1 LESIRILIDAMP
13 RILREIIE
21 GAVERQPD
29 MQLVERC
36 ADVDLATAVKQRAP
50 NVVIVADSGGAA
62 APAHQKLLI
71 DNPELKIFVVTDDGR
86 SGHLLEFRRLPVAQ
100 MSPQGLITAIRAAVA

>member
-1 LESIRILIDAMP
+1 LKTIRILIDAMP

-29 MQLVERC
+29 MLLIESSNGLDLPAAVNAC
-36 ADVDLATAVKQRAP
+36 AA
-50 NVVIVADSGGAA
+50 NVVIIADANGADRS
-62 APAHQKLLI
+62 HQKLLL

-86 SGHLLEFRRLPVAQ
+86 NGHLLEFRRLPVAL
-100 MSPQGLITAIRAAVA
+100 MSPQGLVNAIRAAVA

>member
-1 LESIRILIDAMP
+1 MP

-21 GAVERQPD
+21 GAVEREPD

-36 ADVDLATAVKQRAP
+36 GEADLATAVKKRAP
-50 NVVIVADSGGAA
+50 NVVIVAGSGGAVG
-62 APAHQKLLI
+62 PAHHRLLI

-100 MSPQGLITAIRAAVA
+100 MSPQGLVTAIRAAVA